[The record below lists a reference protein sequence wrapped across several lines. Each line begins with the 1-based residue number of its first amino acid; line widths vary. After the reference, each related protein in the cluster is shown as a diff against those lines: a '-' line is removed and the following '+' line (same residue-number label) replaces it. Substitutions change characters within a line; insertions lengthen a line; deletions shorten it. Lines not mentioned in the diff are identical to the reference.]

1 MVEVYKAT
9 TAYGS
14 SCHFGVESAAR
25 AWAGTNGTVE
35 RIELREPPVPTVVQ
49 ADDSTRWP
57 KLDALREMARQFVCH
72 PVSRGISDCEEAGEM
87 MAAAAAEIERLCRVR
102 NCLAGSAR
110 TRTARLQQLERQRD
124 YLLAE
129 MRRIDKDPGNSGHYA
144 SEAIS
149 AICAEEGAT
158 AAVRDFGEE
167 SAQSLR
173 DLRTAA
179 LLALGLLWMTER
191 QSGKVHRA
199 YTTLRDALGG
209 KEALR
214 EGIQAAMDAGHEAD
228 HPHGADWWAGKKD
241 EAEYMG
247 VRCICVI
254 TGCKAGPGCPH
265 FNAHCQNHIAHINRR
280 TA

>member
-1 MVEVYKAT
+1 MEDSMVEVYKAT

-35 RIELREPPVPTVVQ
+35 RIELREPPVLTVVQ

-87 MAAAAAEIERLCRVR
+87 MTAAAVEIERLCRVR

-110 TRTARLQQLERQRD
+110 TRNARLQQLERQRG
-124 YLLAE
+124 YLLTE
-129 MRRIDKDPGNSGHYA
+129 MRRIDNDPGNSGHYA

-149 AICAEEGAT
+149 EICAEEGAT
-158 AAVRDFGEE
+158 AAARDFGEE

-173 DLRTAA
+173 DLRSAA

-191 QSGKVHRA
+191 QSDKVHRA

-214 EGIQAAMDAGHEAD
+214 EGIRAAMEAGHDAD
-228 HPHGADWWAGKKD
+228 HPHGADWWAGKK
-241 EAEYMG
+241 ESATG
-247 VRCICVI
+247 VE
-254 TGCKAGPGCPH
+254 GKSHG
-265 FNAHCQNHIAHINRR
+265 
-280 TA
+280 